1 MIPLDEI
8 DRTILRILLAN
19 GKTSQA
25 DIAEQVGIK
34 APSVF
39 ERIKKLQDRGVIT
52 GYSACVDADK
62 LGKNLTAFISVTLEG
77 GARYADESSIIESIR
92 TETSIEECH
101 VVAGEESFIIKAR
114 VSTPLELQQLTTR
127 LRRMEGVANT
137 RTTVALTTPIDRP
150 LSID

>member
-1 MIPLDEI
+1 MISLDDI

-39 ERIKKLQDRGVIT
+39 ERIKKLQVRGIIT

-77 GARYADESSIIESIR
+77 GARYADESSIIDSIR
-92 TETSIEECH
+92 SETSIEECH
-101 VVAGEESFIIKAR
+101 IVAGEESYIIKAR
-114 VSTPLELQQLTTR
+114 VSTPLELQELTTR

>member
-39 ERIKKLQDRGVIT
+39 ERIKKLQDRGIIT

-77 GARYADESSIIESIR
+77 GARYADESGIIEAIR
-92 TETSIEECH
+92 EETSIEECH
-101 VVAGEESFIIKAR
+101 IVAGEESFIIKAR
-114 VSTPLELQQLTTR
+114 VSTPLELQLLTTR
-127 LRRMEGVANT
+127 LRRIEGVANT

>member
-1 MIPLDEI
+1 MIPLDDI

-77 GARYADESSIIESIR
+77 GARYADESSIIEAIR
-92 TETSIEECH
+92 SETSIEECH
-101 VVAGEESFIIKAR
+101 IVAGEESFIIKAR
-114 VSTPLELQQLTTR
+114 VSTPLELQELTTR

>member
-1 MIPLDEI
+1 MIPLDDI

-52 GYSACVDADK
+52 GYSACVDANK
-62 LGKNLTAFISVTLEG
+62 LGKNLTAFISVVLEG
-77 GARYADESSIIESIR
+77 GARYADEGSIIDLIRAESA
-92 TETSIEECH
+92 IEECH
-101 VVAGEESFIIKAR
+101 IVAGEESFIIKAR
-114 VSTPLELQQLTTR
+114 VSTPLELQDLTTR
-127 LRRMEGVANT
+127 IRRMEGVANT

-150 LSID
+150 LAID

>member
-1 MIPLDEI
+1 MIPLDDI

-25 DIAEQVGIK
+25 DIAQQVGIK

-92 TETSIEECH
+92 SETSIEECH

-114 VSTPLELQQLTTR
+114 VSTPLELQELTTR

-150 LSID
+150 LS

>member
-1 MIPLDEI
+1 MISLDDI

-39 ERIKKLQDRGVIT
+39 ERIKKLQDRGIIT

-77 GARYADESSIIESIR
+77 GARYADESSIIDSIR
-92 TETSIEECH
+92 SETSIEECH
-101 VVAGEESFIIKAR
+101 IVAGEESYIIKAR
-114 VSTPLELQQLTTR
+114 VSTPLELQELTTR

>member
-1 MIPLDEI
+1 MIPLDDI

-77 GARYADESSIIESIR
+77 GARYADESSIIDSIR
-92 TETSIEECH
+92 SETSIEECH
-101 VVAGEESFIIKAR
+101 IVAGEESFIIKAR
-114 VSTPLELQQLTTR
+114 VSTPLELQELTTR

>member
-1 MIPLDEI
+1 MIPLDDI

-52 GYSACVDADK
+52 GYSACVDANK
-62 LGKNLTAFISVTLEG
+62 LGKNLTAFISVVLEG
-77 GARYADESSIIESIR
+77 GARYADEGSIIDLIKA
-92 TETSIEECH
+92 ETSIEECH
-101 VVAGEESFIIKAR
+101 IVAGEESFIIKAR
-114 VSTPLELQQLTTR
+114 VSTPLELQDLTTR
-127 LRRMEGVANT
+127 IRRMEGVANT

>member
-1 MIPLDEI
+1 MIALDEI
-8 DRTILRILLAN
+8 DRTILRILLTN

-77 GARYADESSIIESIR
+77 GTRYADESGIIEAIR
-92 TETSIEECH
+92 AESSIEECH
-101 VVAGEESFIIKAR
+101 IVAGEESFILKAR
-114 VSTPLELQQLTTR
+114 VSTPLELQDLTTR
-127 LRRMEGVANT
+127 LRRLEGVANT

>member
-39 ERIKKLQDRGVIT
+39 ERIKKLQDRGIIT
-52 GYSACVDADK
+52 GYSACVDGTK

-92 TETSIEECH
+92 AENSIEECH
-101 VVAGEESFIIKAR
+101 IVAGEESFIIKAR

-150 LSID
+150 LSIE

>member
-19 GKTSQA
+19 SKTSQA
-25 DIAEQVGIK
+25 EIAEQVGIK

-39 ERIKKLQDRGVIT
+39 ERIKKLQDRGIIT

-92 TETSIEECH
+92 AETSIEECH
-101 VVAGEESFIIKAR
+101 IVAGEEYFIIKAR
-114 VSTPLELQQLTTR
+114 VSTPLELQELTTR

-137 RTTVALTTPIDRP
+137 RTTVALSTPIDRP
-150 LSID
+150 LAIE